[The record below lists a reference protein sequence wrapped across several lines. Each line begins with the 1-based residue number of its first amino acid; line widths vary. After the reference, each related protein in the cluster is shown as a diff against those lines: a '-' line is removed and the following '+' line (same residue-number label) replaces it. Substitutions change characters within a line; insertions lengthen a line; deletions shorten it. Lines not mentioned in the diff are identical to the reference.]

1 MPKTLTDQIFISLFR
16 GMSTTLESSS
26 SGGSS
31 PEKPEEI
38 LSPPKLV
45 MTEISHSMFG
55 AIVESGFDPDSRVV
69 DLKSIL
75 ERELLPRSPI
85 GNGLYLETTELK
97 GVYGRFTPGFR
108 HTLEYGRQGNINE
121 KFFTVQIIGRVSHDD
136 GASKNFSFN
145 IYANGKCRFSSG
157 YMGSDVDAQP
167 DAIRRFVI
175 DAYTNK
181 EAFFYNEIKLTNA
194 SSQFQ
199 FNGHVTC
206 MDCLEL
212 TCGGGKH
219 GVVSVVYEPELK
231 PNARIDLR
239 EGVKISLL
247 KHGRVQILGADDASR
262 FTEAYTITKQFLHS
276 IHLDNQIT
284 VTGTFT
290 KKSEKRTRQTQSDP
304 VRPSP
309 KKQLT
314 HEAKTLGVVN
324 FRVGKHQAK
333 RSATC
338 GDLREMISRNKD
350 SLDNQ
355 IEMCEKFMETSDFD
369 EGNF

>member
-1 MPKTLTDQIFISLFR
+1 
-16 GMSTTLESSS
+16 MSSTLESSS
-26 SGGSS
+26 SSGSS

-38 LSPPKLV
+38 LSPPKLA
-45 MTEISHSMFG
+45 MSEISHSMFG
-55 AIVESGFDPDSRVV
+55 AIVESGFGPEARVV

-75 ERELLPRSPI
+75 NKEPLPRCPI
-85 GNGLYLETTELK
+85 GNGLYLETTELT
-97 GVYGRFTPGFR
+97 GMYGRFTSGFS
-108 HTLEYGRQGNINE
+108 HTLRYGKLGNINE
-121 KFFTVQIIGRVSHDD
+121 NFFTVQIIGRVSHDN
-136 GASKNFSFN
+136 GASKKFSFN

-157 YMGSDVDAQP
+157 YMGSDVDPQP
-167 DAIRRFVI
+167 GAIRRFVI

-181 EAFFYNEIKLTNA
+181 DAFFYNEIKLTNA
-194 SSQFQ
+194 SSQFK

-206 MDCLEL
+206 MDSLDLACA
-212 TCGGGKH
+212 GGKH

-231 PNARIDLR
+231 PNARLELR

-247 KHGRVQILGADDASR
+247 KDGSVQILGADDASR

-276 IHLDNQIT
+276 VDLDNQIT

-290 KKSEKRTRQTQSDP
+290 KKSKKKTLEGG

-324 FRVGKHQAK
+324 FRVGKHQAT
-333 RSATC
+333 RSASC
-338 GDLREMISRNKD
+338 GDIREMISRNKD
-350 SLDNQ
+350 SLDKE
-355 IEMCEKFMETSDFD
+355 IAMCERFMETSDFD

>member
-1 MPKTLTDQIFISLFR
+1 
-16 GMSTTLESSS
+16 MSTTLESSS
-26 SGGSS
+26 SSNSS
-31 PEKPEEI
+31 SEKSKEN
-38 LSPPKLV
+38 LSPPKLA
-45 MTEISHSMFG
+45 MSEISHSMFG
-55 AIVESGFDPDSRVV
+55 AIVESGFGPEARVV

-75 ERELLPRSPI
+75 NKEPLPRCPI
-85 GNGLYLETTELK
+85 GNGLHLETTELT
-97 GVYGRFTPGFR
+97 GVYGRFTPGFS
-108 HTLEYGRQGNINE
+108 HTLQYGKLGNINE

-136 GASKNFSFN
+136 GTSKKFSFN

-157 YMGSDVDAQP
+157 YMGSDVDPQP

-194 SSQFQ
+194 SSHFQ
-199 FNGHVTC
+199 FNGHITC

-212 TCGGGKH
+212 RCMVSGGGKH
-219 GVVSVVYEPELK
+219 GVVSVK
-231 PNARIDLR
+231 PNARIELR

-247 KHGRVQILGADDASR
+247 KHGRVQILGANDASR
-262 FTEAYTITKQFLHS
+262 LTEAYTITKQFLHS
-276 IHLDNQIT
+276 VHLDNQIT

-290 KKSEKRTRQTQSDP
+290 KGKKRTLEGGVS
-304 VRPSP
+304 PSP

-324 FRVGKHQAK
+324 FRVGKHQAT

-338 GDLREMISRNKD
+338 SDIREMISRNKD

-355 IEMCEKFMETSDFD
+355 LAMCEKFMETSDFD
-369 EGNF
+369 EGNY

>member
-1 MPKTLTDQIFISLFR
+1 
-16 GMSTTLESSS
+16 MSTTLESSS

-31 PEKPEEI
+31 PEKPKEI

-55 AIVESGFDPDSRVV
+55 AIVESGFGPEARVV

-75 ERELLPRSPI
+75 NKEPLPRSPI

-97 GVYGRFTPGFR
+97 GKYGRFKTGFS
-108 HTLEYGRQGNINE
+108 HTLEYGKQGDINE

-136 GASKNFSFN
+136 GASKKFSFN

-157 YMGSDVDAQP
+157 YMGSDVDPQP
-167 DAIRRFVI
+167 GAIRRFVI

-206 MDCLEL
+206 MDRLEL
-212 TCGGGKH
+212 QCFGGKH
-219 GVVSVVYEPELK
+219 GVISLK
-231 PNARIDLR
+231 PRTYIELG

-276 IHLDNQIT
+276 VHLDNQIT

-290 KKSEKRTRQTQSDP
+290 KKGKKRTLEGGVS
-304 VRPSP
+304 PSP

-324 FRVGKHQAK
+324 FRVGKHQAT
-333 RSATC
+333 RSASSSEI
-338 GDLREMISRNKD
+338 REMISRNKD

-355 IEMCEKFMETSDFD
+355 IEMCERFMETSDFD
-369 EGNF
+369 QANF

>member
-1 MPKTLTDQIFISLFR
+1 
-16 GMSTTLESSS
+16 MSTTLESSS

-31 PEKPEEI
+31 PEEPEEI

-55 AIVESGFDPDSRVV
+55 AIVESGFDPEARVV

-75 ERELLPRSPI
+75 NKEPLPRSPI
-85 GNGLYLETTELK
+85 GNGLYLETTELT
-97 GVYGRFTPGFR
+97 GVYGRFTSGFS
-108 HTLEYGRQGNINE
+108 HTLQYGKLGNINE

-136 GASKNFSFN
+136 GASKKFSFN

-206 MDCLEL
+206 MDSLDL
-212 TCGGGKH
+212 ACGGGKH

-231 PNARIDLR
+231 PNARIELR

-247 KHGRVQILGADDASR
+247 KDGIVQILGADDASR

-276 IHLDNQIT
+276 VDLDNQIT

-290 KKSEKRTRQTQSDP
+290 KKGKKRTLEGG

-324 FRVGKHQAK
+324 FRVGEHQAT

-338 GDLREMISRNKD
+338 GDIREMISRNKD

-355 IEMCEKFMETSDFD
+355 LAMCEKFMETSDFD